1 MTDGRVRFY
10 QQFGNPGGKSVM
22 ADTASALFADGP
34 MPGWAHLAFVAD
46 STANGVGGLKI
57 FLNGVAQTLG
67 GNNGNTAGVSFSSYT
82 NGRTLYIGACHNYNG
97 SVGGFL
103 SGLIDEVQIHSAALT
118 AAQLAQ
124 AMNTPPVVEAGAN
137 QTITLPTD
145 TATLTGTVSDD
156 GLPAGGEVTQTWSKL
171 SGPGT
176 VTFAGGNAVD
186 TTATFSTAGTYVLQL
201 AANDTALTTTDT
213 LTITVNPQPAAR
225 GDFDGDGSIDI
236 ADVNAIY
243 AVLGTNVPPTDAKF
257 DLTNDG
263 KVDIADA
270 RELVEDV
277 IGTSMADT
285 NLDHTVDILDLGNMA
300 NEYDQSGAFGDGDT
314 DGSGVIDILDLGHL
328 ANDYGKTY

>member
-1 MTDGRVRFY
+1 
-10 QQFGNPGGKSVM
+10 
-22 ADTASALFADGP
+22 
-34 MPGWAHLAFVAD
+34 
-46 STANGVGGLKI
+46 
-57 FLNGVAQTLG
+57 
-67 GNNGNTAGVSFSSYT
+67 
-82 NGRTLYIGACHNYNG
+82 
-97 SVGGFL
+97 
-103 SGLIDEVQIHSAALT
+103 
-118 AAQLAQ
+118 
-124 AMNTPPVVEAGAN
+124 
-137 QTITLPTD
+137 
-145 TATLTGTVSDD
+145 
-156 GLPAGGEVTQTWSKL
+156 
-171 SGPGT
+171 
-176 VTFAGGNAVD
+176 
-186 TTATFSTAGTYVLQL
+186 
-201 AANDTALTTTDT
+201 
-213 LTITVNPQPAAR
+213 VNPQPAAR